1 MPEYYNVTT
10 NLGEAEIA
18 NAIATN
24 TKLNIT
30 HVAFG
35 DGNGSVPTPNKA
47 RTSLVREVHR
57 QAVTFR

>member
-10 NLGEAEIA
+10 NLGDAEIV

-30 HVAFG
+30 HIAF
-35 DGNGSVPTPNKA
+35 
-47 RTSLVREVHR
+47 
-57 QAVTFR
+57 